1 MMKSTHHKPRTTW
14 LGRFLRGRRPD
25 RNPLRRTSDLAE
37 TAVLAVLV
45 IGFAAGA
52 SSAALAC
59 GNWAHASAHR
69 VQLAQ
74 EASRH
79 QVTAVVSRAV
89 PNTQGGGIGSL
100 DHLAP
105 ARWTAPDGRAVAGQ
119 VPVPEGTAAGMAVTV
134 WTTSDGQLAD
144 PPLTDSQVAS
154 QEHLAE
160 TLAVLVLAIA
170 VAVTGALAR
179 WALDKRRMAAWDA
192 DWRATGPRWTA
203 RR

>member
-1 MMKSTHHKPRTTW
+1 
-14 LGRFLRGRRPD
+14 
-25 RNPLRRTSDLAE
+25 
-37 TAVLAVLV
+37 
-45 IGFAAGA
+45 
-52 SSAALAC
+52 ALAS
-59 GNWAHASAHR
+59 GGWAHAAAHQA
-69 VQLAQ
+69 QLEQ

-79 QVTAVVSRAV
+79 QVTAVVSLAV

-100 DHLAP
+100 DHLTP
-105 ARWTAPDGRAVAGQ
+105 ARWTAPDGKAVAGEI
-119 VPVPEGTAAGMAVTV
+119 PVPESTAAGVTMRV

-154 QEHLAE
+154 QQHLAE
-160 TLAVLVLAIA
+160 AFSVIVLAIA
-170 VAVTGALAR
+170 LAVAGVLAR

>member
-1 MMKSTHHKPRTTW
+1 MKSRHHKPRTTW
-14 LGRFLRGRRPD
+14 LGRLLRGQRPD
-25 RNPLRRTSDLAE
+25 RNPLRRRSDVIEA
-37 TAVLAVLV
+37 AVLGVLV
-45 IGFAAGA
+45 AGFAVGA
-52 SSAALAC
+52 PSVALAS
-59 GNWAHASAHR
+59 GGWAHATAHR
-69 VQLAQ
+69 VQLEQ

-100 DHLAP
+100 DHLTP
-105 ARWTAPDGRAVAGQ
+105 ARWTAPDGRAVADEI
-119 VPVPEGTAAGMAVTV
+119 PVPEGTAAGVTVRV
-134 WTTSDGQLAD
+134 WTTSDGQLTD

-154 QEHLAE
+154 QEHLAQ
-160 TLAVLVLAIA
+160 TFSVIVLAIA
-170 VAVTGALAR
+170 AAVTGLLAR

>member
-1 MMKSTHHKPRTTW
+1 MMKTTHREPRTTW

-25 RNPLRRTSDLAE
+25 RNPLRRGSDVAE
-37 TAVLAVLV
+37 TAVLGVLIAV
-45 IGFAAGA
+45 FAVGA
-52 SSAALAC
+52 PSVALAS
-59 GNWAHASAHR
+59 GGWAHATAHR
-69 VQLAQ
+69 VQLEQ

-79 QVTAVVSRAV
+79 QVTAVVSQPV

-100 DHLAP
+100 NHLTA
-105 ARWTAPDGRAVAGQ
+105 ARWTAQDGRAVTGEI
-119 VPVPEGTAAGMAVTV
+119 PVPEGTAAGVAVTV
-134 WTTSDGQLAD
+134 WTTSDGQLTD

-154 QEHLAE
+154 QQNLAE
-160 TLAVLVLAIA
+160 TFSVIVLAIA
-170 VAVTGALAR
+170 LAVTGVLAR